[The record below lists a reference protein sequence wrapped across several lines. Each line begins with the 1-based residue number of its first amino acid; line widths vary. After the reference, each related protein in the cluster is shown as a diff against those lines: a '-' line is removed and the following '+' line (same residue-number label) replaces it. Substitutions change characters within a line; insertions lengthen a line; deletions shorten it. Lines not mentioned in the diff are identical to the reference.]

1 MSISAFLARRS
12 SRLILTLGLIALP
25 VGVTLWHAWQEWAY
39 RTALPGLT
47 ALTPLEAAPPSK
59 PVVFNPNGIATVL
72 GFAPQGAAVRSAEAL
87 TLRASLVSSQG
98 QSRALL
104 AGTSE
109 ARFYSVGDRLPGGS
123 VLRRIEVSRVVL
135 WRNGREES
143 LVLESA
149 GQYLLPVTRADAPKA
164 QPASTYLRPV
174 AEQP

>member
-1 MSISAFLARRS
+1 M
-12 SRLILTLGLIALP
+12 
-25 VGVTLWHAWQEWAY
+25 
-39 RTALPGLT
+39 
-47 ALTPLEAAPPSK
+47 
-59 PVVFNPNGIATVL
+59 VFNPNGIATVL
-72 GFAPQGAAVRSAEAL
+72 GFAPQGTAVRSAEAL

-104 AGTSE
+104 AGASE

-149 GQYLLPVTRADAPKA
+149 GQYLLPVTQADAPKA

>member
-1 MSISAFLARRS
+1 M
-12 SRLILTLGLIALP
+12 ALP
-25 VGVTLWHAWQEWAY
+25 LSAGGWHLWQEWSY
-39 RTALPGLT
+39 RTSLPDLIV
-47 ALTPLEAAPPSK
+47 LKPLEAAAPLT
-59 PVVFNPNGIATVL
+59 PVAFSPDAIATVL

-87 TLRASLVSSQG
+87 TLRASLVSSEG

-104 AGTSE
+104 AGAHE
-109 ARFYSVGDRLPGGS
+109 ARFYGVGERLPGGS

>member
-1 MSISAFLARRS
+1 M
-12 SRLILTLGLIALP
+12 
-25 VGVTLWHAWQEWAY
+25 
-39 RTALPGLT
+39 
-47 ALTPLEAAPPSK
+47 
-59 PVVFNPNGIATVL
+59 
-72 GFAPQGAAVRSAEAL
+72 RSAEAL

-104 AGTSE
+104 AGGSE

-149 GQYLLPVTRADAPKA
+149 GQYLLPVTQADAPKA